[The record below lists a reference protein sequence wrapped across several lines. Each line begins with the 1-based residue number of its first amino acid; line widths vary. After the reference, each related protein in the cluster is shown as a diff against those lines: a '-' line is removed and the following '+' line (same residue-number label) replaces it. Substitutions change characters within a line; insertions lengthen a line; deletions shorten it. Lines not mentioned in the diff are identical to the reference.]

1 MTRTDGDYKNI
12 VILPADK
19 GNATVL
25 LNKEEYITKMQNLLT
40 RVRSRRWLAA
50 AADFFE
56 NVLAA
61 AAAELFIFLAAAEEN
76 DG

>member
-1 MTRTDGDYKNI
+1 LRSCKIYRS
-12 VILPADK
+12 ILSINQPI
-19 GNATVL
+19 
-25 LNKEEYITKMQNLLT
+25 NKQYWS

-56 NVLAA
+56 NNLAA
-61 AAAELFIFLAAAEEN
+61 AAAEQFNFLAAAAEEN